1 MSNVVINDA
10 GQELRVGDVWA
21 LRRGYGLEKMK
32 ITALTQ
38 LTVELMSLPMS
49 YIKTLYEIR
58 EIKFIEKISEG

>member
-49 YIKTLYEIR
+49 
-58 EIKFIEKISEG
+58 